1 MRSRTAACRH
11 RPPFSS
17 ATARPRIRAAP
28 DLERFLKQQ
37 NVEVFFGSCYSSGM
51 SVTVELPG
59 DIEERL
65 RQENPNLDSD
75 AKEAYAVELFRQ
87 GKLNHFQ
94 LSRVLGV
101 DRFATDAVLK
111 RHQVEE
117 QSFTSADLESD
128 RNTLRKVLDE
138 APR

>member
-1 MRSRTAACRH
+1 
-11 RPPFSS
+11 
-17 ATARPRIRAAP
+17 
-28 DLERFLKQQ
+28 
-37 NVEVFFGSCYSSGM
+37 M

-59 DIEERL
+59 DIEARL

-75 AKEAYAVELFRQ
+75 AKEAYAVELFRR

-101 DRFATDAVLK
+101 DRFTTDAVLK

-117 QSFTSADLESD
+117 HALTGADIEAD
-128 RNTLRKVLDE
+128 RDTLRKVLDQ

>member
-1 MRSRTAACRH
+1 
-11 RPPFSS
+11 
-17 ATARPRIRAAP
+17 
-28 DLERFLKQQ
+28 
-37 NVEVFFGSCYSSGM
+37 M
-51 SVTVELPG
+51 SLTVELPK

-117 QSFTSADLESD
+117 QSLTSADLESD
-128 RNTLRKVLDE
+128 RKTLRKVLGQ
-138 APR
+138 APGAALAIYRSL

>member
-1 MRSRTAACRH
+1 MDGFPGACYC
-11 RPPFSS
+11 
-17 ATARPRIRAAP
+17 
-28 DLERFLKQQ
+28 L
-37 NVEVFFGSCYSSGM
+37 GM
-51 SVTVELPG
+51 SVTVELPR

-65 RQENPNLDSD
+65 RRENPNLDAD

-101 DRFATDAVLK
+101 DRYATDVALK
-111 RHQVEE
+111 RHQVKE
-117 QSFTSADLESD
+117 QSLTSADLEAD
-128 RNTLRKVLDE
+128 RETLRKVLDR

>member
-1 MRSRTAACRH
+1 MELRNVDEFSGACYR
-11 RPPFSS
+11 
-17 ATARPRIRAAP
+17 
-28 DLERFLKQQ
+28 L
-37 NVEVFFGSCYSSGM
+37 GM

-65 RQENPNLDSD
+65 RRENPNVDAD

-87 GKLNHFQ
+87 GKLNHFH

-111 RHQVEE
+111 RHKVEE
-117 QSFTSADLESD
+117 QALTSADLEAD
-128 RNTLRKVLDE
+128 RCTLRKVLDQT
-138 APR
+138 PR